1 VRKLFGVGAVLALA
15 VALSGCGGSNGR
27 SSSDQ
32 ELQQQADSFEISQI
46 ERDFHESMSK
56 KNIGQMMALWAPN
69 ATFTFGPGQ
78 TATGKAEIQK
88 TWLKSKAFDPAT
100 HWVSDH
106 PAYKLEVTIDG
117 DRGTL
122 HFECHFIDRDTR
134 TVAALTAGDLDVVK
148 SDGKWFI
155 TKMVGGTS
163 EL

>member
-1 VRKLFGVGAVLALA
+1 MRKLFSGGAVLAL
-15 VALSGCGGSNGR
+15 VVVLSGCGGSSGS

-32 ELQQQADSFEISQI
+32 ELQRQVDSYAISQI
-46 ERDFHESMSK
+46 EKDFHESLSK
-56 KNIGQMMALWAPN
+56 KDIDEMMALWAQN

-78 TATGKAEIQK
+78 TATGKEEIQK
-88 TWLKSKAFDPAT
+88 TWLKSKAFEPAT

-117 DRGTL
+117 ERGTL
-122 HFECHFIDRDTR
+122 HFECHFIDRDTKK
-134 TVAALTAGDLDVVK
+134 VAALTAGDLDVVK
-148 SDGKWFI
+148 SDGKWLI